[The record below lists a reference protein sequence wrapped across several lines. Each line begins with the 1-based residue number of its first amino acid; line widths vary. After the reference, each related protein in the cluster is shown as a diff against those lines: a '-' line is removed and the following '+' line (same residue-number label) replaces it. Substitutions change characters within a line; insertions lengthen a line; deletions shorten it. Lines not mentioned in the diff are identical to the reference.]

1 MSHASHAAIRRR
13 PRSVAALSMRLG
25 CSPTFVAAGVGF
37 ANRPV
42 GSTTSRPVLPV
53 SRTGIP
59 ISQPVATASRPV
71 IANRATRTAAT
82 IARSVRNQGSAPH
95 AAPHPTPA
103 DSAARPMTR
112 TNSPSRFAR
121 CDCPSKTAGCALKN
135 VNPPPEI
142 LLPCIFFHNLRVEN
156 ATLGLIRKTW
166 EA

>member
-1 MSHASHAAIRRR
+1 
-13 PRSVAALSMRLG
+13 MRLG

-59 ISQPVATASRPV
+59 ISQPVATTSRPF

-82 IARSVRNQGSAPH
+82 IARSVRNQDSAPH

-112 TNSPSRFAR
+112 TNCPSRFAR
-121 CDCPSKTAGCALKN
+121 CDCPSKTAGCTLKN
-135 VNPPPEI
+135 VNPSPRN
-142 LLPCIFFHNLRVEN
+142 LASVHIFS
-156 ATLGLIRKTW
+156 
-166 EA
+166 